1 MPTGRAAAGI
11 PNGSFAVVSVVELR
25 EVTRENLRSILML
38 QVAREQQEL
47 VASNAVSIAEAH
59 FAPQAWF
66 RAIYADDVP
75 VGFVMVA
82 DFAEEHCVWL
92 WRLMVD
98 ARYQKSGYGS
108 EALRMVIERA
118 KGMPAMRTMYLSY
131 APKDGN
137 AAPFYRRLGFRETGE
152 VDEGEIVMA
161 LELRSPS
168 QDA

>member
-1 MPTGRAAAGI
+1 M
-11 PNGSFAVVSVVELR
+11 VELR
-25 EVTRENLRSILML
+25 EVTRENLHPILLL

-59 FAPQAWF
+59 FAPNAWF
-66 RAIYADDVP
+66 RAIYAGDVP

-82 DFAEEHCVWL
+82 DFAEERCAWL

-98 ARYQKSGYGS
+98 ARYQKCGYGS

-118 KGMPAMRTMYLSY
+118 KAMPAIRTMYLSY

-137 AAPFYRRLGFRETGE
+137 AAPFYRRLGFRETGA

-161 LELRSPS
+161 LELRPRSE
-168 QDA
+168 DA